1 MTTEIPFEK
10 LAAFADKMGRKIA
23 HAGGVPVPEDPVVTA
38 MREELTKIAAFN
50 PRALGVGAGIGA
62 VGGALSGL
70 QKDQQGQTHVLR
82 NALGGAALGG
92 AAGAAA
98 GHVGT
103 PKVPAAP
110 VHPPVQPTLGAST
123 VRGRTVPM
131 NAHPTPHPTMPQVD
145 YDSLH
150 NQVSQHN
157 QQAMASLS
165 HEAHSALDN
174 HPAVK
179 AGLPKEMALRLISMS
194 GKPGADLDHSVKM
207 MAGSPA
213 LSQRLRQNA
222 SAATVASPM
231 LQKAAE
237 EKKQGPNLLGAA
249 LKATAAMTLGG
260 GLGYAGGK
268 LLGKGLGTL
277 IKKTTGHEPTSV
289 NVAPYLAA
297 GTALLGGALMA
308 VESARDK
315 HFKEVFHDA
324 YQRSEKQRRSGNVG
338 K

>member
-110 VHPPVQPTLGAST
+110 MHPPVQPSMM
-123 VRGRTVPM
+123 R
-131 NAHPTPHPTMPQVD
+131 PTPQPTMPHVD
-145 YDSLH
+145 YDSLSK
-150 NQVSQHN
+150 QVSQHN